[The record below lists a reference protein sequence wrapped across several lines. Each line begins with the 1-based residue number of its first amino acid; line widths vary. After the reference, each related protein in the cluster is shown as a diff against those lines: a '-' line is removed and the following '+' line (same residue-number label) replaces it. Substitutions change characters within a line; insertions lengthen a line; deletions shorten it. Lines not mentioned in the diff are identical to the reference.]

1 METIYVFVAE
11 SQINKT
17 LIMKATKQTIG
28 LLPEIIILTLVI
40 LYWTQTYLLNPVAI
54 GLFAVISLKIL
65 LRNTIVDFISVGILL
80 FTSIFILLAVL
91 SEYHEFTVKNDSV
104 QNLLYFGLLL
114 FGLVIT
120 SSIFMGISS
129 IKRIS

>member
-1 METIYVFVAE
+1 M
-11 SQINKT
+11 KT
-17 LIMKATKQTIG
+17 SKQTLS
-28 LLPEIIILTLVI
+28 LLPEITIITIII
-40 LYWTQTYLLNPVAI
+40 LYWSQTYFLNPIAI
-54 GLFAVISLKIL
+54 GLFAVISLKLL
-65 LRNTIVDFISVGILL
+65 LRNTIMNFISVGIFL
-80 FTSIFILLAVL
+80 FTSVFILLAVL
-91 SEYHEFTVKNDSV
+91 SEYHEFTVKNDSA